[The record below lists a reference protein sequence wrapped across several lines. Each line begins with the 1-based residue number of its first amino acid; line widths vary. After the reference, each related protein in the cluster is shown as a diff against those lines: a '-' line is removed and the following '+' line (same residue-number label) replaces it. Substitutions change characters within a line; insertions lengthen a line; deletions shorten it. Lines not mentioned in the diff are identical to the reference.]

1 MIDLKRFQRVPDITG
16 GDHRDT
22 ELLKGMAREAR
33 DYITSFRWCP
43 QIEAMYLAHGVG
55 GIIALFLAQFSQ
67 NIAGTDERLWIV
79 VGDLPSAY
87 MVVEPDDSPPDALE
101 RYCGLMEDWIAAVR
115 DKRDLGGVYPVAAKP
130 TAENADLL
138 ESRLGFLLA
147 EIIPRATQLGR
158 Q

>member
-1 MIDLKRFQRVPDITG
+1 
-16 GDHRDT
+16 
-22 ELLKGMAREAR
+22 MAREAM

-55 GIIALFLAQFSQ
+55 GIIALFLAQLSQ
-67 NIAGTDERLWIV
+67 RIAGMDDRLWIV

-115 DKRDLGGVYPVAAKP
+115 DKRDLGEVYPVAAKP

-138 ESRLGFLLA
+138 ESRVGFLLA
-147 EIIPRATQLGR
+147 EIIPRATRLSR
-158 Q
+158 